1 VNRNPKLEDFVGKFK
16 VVMKHYK
23 IDEHIPKLK
32 KLAVCRVAQKVD
44 ALSIHEMLIQMF
56 KLLPVDWNQ
65 VSDEILQ
72 QVQPHLP
79 STVKLEVKCLVKATT
94 GLMTVIQG
102 QPSLESITSS
112 LSNILS
118 LFNTPPLL
126 TASISG
132 TGQIFTQ
139 IQKKNY
145 VGAIT
150 AVVQWVSVW
159 FLNEHSSSVVNS
171 ITSSVDKF
179 SMITQAI
186 SNEEY
191 DVVIQKAAEIIP
203 ESQRKPEITSVVKY
217 ANTVNFVIMCHTK
230 PNISQ
235 MSSSLL
241 RTLRSLEV
249 SVNSDL
255 ENHVNDIVDIIT
267 SMNGSVDNVL
277 ARIFYSVTKDDNNK
291 LLQTIKLKTN
301 FSKFEEDFKNHFQGK
316 DVFRVISCVSK
327 YLHTPEIKATIGS
340 HANSQS

>member
-1 VNRNPKLEDFVGKFK
+1 LEIVEAVNYEVKRTAGQNKAQDVILNVKVITPLLLALVNRNPKLEDFVGKFK
-16 VVMKHYK
+16 EVVMKHYK

-32 KLAVCRVAQKVD
+32 KLAAVCRVAQKVD

-102 QPSLESITSS
+102 QPSLENITSS

-118 LFNTPPLL
+118 LFNSPPLL

-145 VGAIT
+145 VVAIT
-150 AVVQWVSVW
+150 VVVQWVSVG
-159 FLNEHSSSVVNS
+159 FLNEHSSSVVNA

-191 DVVIQKAAEIIP
+191 DVAIQKAAEIIP

-241 RTLRSLEV
+241 RTL
-249 SVNSDL
+249 
-255 ENHVNDIVDIIT
+255 
-267 SMNGSVDNVL
+267 
-277 ARIFYSVTKDDNNK
+277 
-291 LLQTIKLKTN
+291 
-301 FSKFEEDFKNHFQGK
+301 
-316 DVFRVISCVSK
+316 
-327 YLHTPEIKATIGS
+327 
-340 HANSQS
+340 